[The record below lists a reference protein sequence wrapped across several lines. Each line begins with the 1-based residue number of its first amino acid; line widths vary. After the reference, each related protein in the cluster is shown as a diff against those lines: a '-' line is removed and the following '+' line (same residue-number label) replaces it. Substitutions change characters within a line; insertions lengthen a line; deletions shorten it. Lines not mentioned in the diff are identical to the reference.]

1 MGLQWYK
8 LVTAWHRAMAN
19 QRYRLT
25 TACHRTGSVAQVEDS
40 LAQGYERSVYRL
52 ITIRHRVMADW
63 CYRFV
68 TLGTGLWW
76 TDEKGD
82 GDGLAED

>member
-1 MGLQWYK
+1 M
-8 LVTAWHRAMAN
+8 
-19 QRYRLT
+19 
-25 TACHRTGSVAQVEDS
+25 AQVEDS

-68 TLGTGLWW
+68 TLGTGLLW